1 MEEKSEIV
9 DKLTENSREKQEKL
23 VFDATDRIL
32 YAHRNLKLFM
42 FLTSGPFFFLLF
54 VVKYTIK
61 FSVLYFLYNK
71 KKNDGSSKAL
81 PAPPK

>member
-1 MEEKSEIV
+1 M
-9 DKLTENSREKQEKL
+9 LL
-23 VFDATDRIL
+23 FDATDRIL

-42 FLTSGPFFFLLF
+42 FLTSGKFFILLT

-71 KKNDGSSKAL
+71 NKQS
-81 PAPPK
+81 

>member
-1 MEEKSEIV
+1 MEEKSLIV
-9 DKLTENSREKQEKL
+9 DKLVESDRKKQEVL
-23 VFDATDRIL
+23 LFDATDRIL

-54 VVKYTIK
+54 IVKYTIK

-71 KKNDGSSKAL
+71 NKQK
-81 PAPPK
+81 